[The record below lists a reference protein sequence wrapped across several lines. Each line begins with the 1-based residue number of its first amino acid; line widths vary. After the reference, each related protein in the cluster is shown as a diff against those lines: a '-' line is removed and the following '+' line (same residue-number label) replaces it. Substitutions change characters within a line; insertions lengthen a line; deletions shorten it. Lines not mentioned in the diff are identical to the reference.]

1 MLVMWIHDAEATP
14 CLEVITFFVLCF
26 PAGGLVLALGAWV
39 GEVVEVVVRNSA
51 QEASLAASSGCSPSH
66 TTRSRPHGEYRDW
79 ILASSWK

>member
-1 MLVMWIHDAEATP
+1 MKIHDAEATP
-14 CLEVITFFVLCF
+14 CLEMITLSVLCF

-39 GEVVEVVVRNSA
+39 VEVVVVRNSA